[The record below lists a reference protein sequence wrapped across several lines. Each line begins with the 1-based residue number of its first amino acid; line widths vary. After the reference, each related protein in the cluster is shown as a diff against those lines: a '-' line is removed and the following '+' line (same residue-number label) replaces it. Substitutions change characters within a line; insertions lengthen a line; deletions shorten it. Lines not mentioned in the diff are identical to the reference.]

1 MPESVFDLGTD
12 LKVSASVVSGD
23 FEYEVL
29 SDDTVKITNYVGTS
43 TSVLIPE
50 KLGGKTVSRIGDAA
64 FFNTKIVTLTI
75 PKNYAKFYGFK
86 CFDFLAGDANG
97 DTKVNMKD
105 LVLLQRHLNGWGVE
119 IDLTV
124 CDLTGDKKV
133 NMKDYVAL
141 QRQLN
146 GWT

>member
-1 MPESVFDLGTD
+1 MVLPKSIKKIDNNAFVNCPGLLGVVIPDSVAEIGTG
-12 LKVSASVVSGD
+12 AFG
-23 FEYEVL
+23 FTNTT
-29 SDDTVKITNYVGTS
+29 DDPAKRYKIDGFTIY
-43 TSVLIPE
+43 
-50 KLGGKTVSRIGDAA
+50 GKAA
-64 FFNTKIVTLTI
+64 EA
-75 PKNYAKFYGFK
+75 KNYAKFYGFK

-133 NMKDYVAL
+133 NMKDFVAL